1 MSASKSASDPPAPQ
15 HKVLGVIELDLRSLA
30 TNANRKFPEV
40 KDAVERALL
49 RIRAIH
55 EQLTPSASAA
65 EQAAALAASEE
76 VLLPL
81 MLALAC
87 KSDTLP
93 ELALKA
99 VQRMLSHNAVAP
111 QRLPAV
117 VSQLIARAQSPA
129 ADEPSLLRVLQTVLT
144 IASSP
149 ALLHNDT
156 VVAQLLLLC
165 LTLQQ
170 HRSGNIRN
178 TAVATVQQF
187 IALLLDIVAS
197 EPDPTAGS
205 RGDMTQRPEL
215 GSLSVAARCTFLAFQ
230 DLCLLA
236 NGESAQWLPGTG
248 PVRIQF
254 ALEMVQ
260 RTLQSHSELFMHRRP
275 FQYALSHPN
284 PNRNPNPSQNPNHNH
299 NPKPSPSPNPNPS
312 PSPNPNPTPNPSPTP
327 HPHPDQVPAQGA
339 RVPAAAQ
346 DDAAALEPTG
356 VGGDAA
362 PAAPDGDPALRLRTH
377 AAHRGRDHPLDAR
390 AHAGRR
396 GDARVAPHP
405 HPRGLPRAR
414 AGGHAHA
421 HARTHAHA
429 DTPPLTH
436 RHPPSPALCIPPP
449 CRSPPSHPP
458 AHGSTR
464 RCYSTSSPRT
474 TWATRPRACWPRSP
488 RR

>member
-275 FQYALSHPN
+275 FQYAPSHPN
-284 PNRNPNPSQNPNHNH
+284 PTPTPH
-299 NPKPSPSPNPNPS
+299 
-312 PSPNPNPTPNPSPTP
+312 PNPTPHPHP

-405 HPRGLPRAR
+405 HTRGLPRAR

-421 HARTHAHA
+421 HARTHARTRAH
-429 DTPPLTH
+429 PSP
-436 RHPPSPALCIPPP
+436 HPPSPTLTRPVHPSPLPLTPLAPP
-449 CRSPPSHPP
+449 R
-458 AHGSTR
+458 HGSTR
-464 RCYSTSSPRT
+464 RCYNTSSPRT

>member
-1 MSASKSASDPPAPQ
+1 MSSSKGASDPPSPQ

-55 EQLTPSASAA
+55 EQLPPSARAV
-65 EQAAALAASEE
+65 EQAVALAASEE

-117 VSQLIARAQSPA
+117 VSQLIARAQSPS

-149 ALLHNDT
+149 TLLHADT
-156 VVAQLLLLC
+156 VVSQLLLLC

-197 EPDPTAGS
+197 EPDPTAGCGSEGRDVS
-205 RGDMTQRPEL
+205 RNHSAQRPEL
-215 GSLSVAARCTFLAFQ
+215 AHLSVAARCTFLAFQ

-236 NGESAQWLPGTG
+236 NGEGAQWLPGTG

-260 RTLQSHSELFMHRRP
+260 RHPAPCTVTPCTVTPCSATHPAAPRDPEPRP
-275 FQYALSHPN
+275 RSPT
-284 PNRNPNPSQNPNHNH
+284 QNPD
-299 NPKPSPSPNPNPS
+299 
-312 PSPNPNPTPNPSPTP
+312 PNPTPQP
-327 HPHPDQVPAQGA
+327 HSQP
-339 RVPAAAQ
+339 
-346 DDAAALEPTG
+346 
-356 VGGDAA
+356 
-362 PAAPDGDPALRLRTH
+362 
-377 AAHRGRDHPLDAR
+377 
-390 AHAGRR
+390 
-396 GDARVAPHP
+396 
-405 HPRGLPRAR
+405 
-414 AGGHAHA
+414 
-421 HARTHAHA
+421 
-429 DTPPLTH
+429 
-436 RHPPSPALCIPPP
+436 
-449 CRSPPSHPP
+449 
-458 AHGSTR
+458 
-464 RCYSTSSPRT
+464 
-474 TWATRPRACWPRSP
+474 
-488 RR
+488 

>member
-275 FQYALSHPN
+275 FQYAPSHPN
-284 PNRNPNPSQNPNHNH
+284 PNRNPNPSP
-299 NPKPSPSPNPNPS
+299 
-312 PSPNPNPTPNPSPTP
+312 
-327 HPHPDQVPAQGA
+327 
-339 RVPAAAQ
+339 
-346 DDAAALEPTG
+346 
-356 VGGDAA
+356 
-362 PAAPDGDPALRLRTH
+362 
-377 AAHRGRDHPLDAR
+377 
-390 AHAGRR
+390 
-396 GDARVAPHP
+396 
-405 HPRGLPRAR
+405 
-414 AGGHAHA
+414 
-421 HARTHAHA
+421 
-429 DTPPLTH
+429 
-436 RHPPSPALCIPPP
+436 
-449 CRSPPSHPP
+449 
-458 AHGSTR
+458 
-464 RCYSTSSPRT
+464 
-474 TWATRPRACWPRSP
+474 
-488 RR
+488 

>member
-1 MSASKSASDPPAPQ
+1 MSSTKSASDPPASQ

-284 PNRNPNPSQNPNHNH
+284 PNPT
-299 NPKPSPSPNPNPS
+299 PKPQPYPYP
-312 PSPNPNPTPNPSPTP
+312 
-327 HPHPDQVPAQGA
+327 
-339 RVPAAAQ
+339 
-346 DDAAALEPTG
+346 
-356 VGGDAA
+356 
-362 PAAPDGDPALRLRTH
+362 
-377 AAHRGRDHPLDAR
+377 
-390 AHAGRR
+390 
-396 GDARVAPHP
+396 
-405 HPRGLPRAR
+405 
-414 AGGHAHA
+414 
-421 HARTHAHA
+421 
-429 DTPPLTH
+429 
-436 RHPPSPALCIPPP
+436 
-449 CRSPPSHPP
+449 
-458 AHGSTR
+458 
-464 RCYSTSSPRT
+464 
-474 TWATRPRACWPRSP
+474 
-488 RR
+488 

>member
-1 MSASKSASDPPAPQ
+1 MSSSKNPSDPPSSQ

-55 EQLTPSASAA
+55 EQLPPGASAA
-65 EQAAALAASEE
+65 EQATALATSEE

-117 VSQLIARAQSPA
+117 VSQLVARAQSPT

-149 ALLHNDT
+149 TLLHADT
-156 VVAQLLLLC
+156 VVSQLLLLC

-187 IALLLDIVAS
+187 IALLLDVVAS
-197 EPDPTAGS
+197 EPDPTAGCGPEGRDRDLS
-205 RGDMTQRPEL
+205 RGAAQRPDL
-215 GSLSVAARCTFLAFQ
+215 GGLSVAARCTFLAFQ

-254 ALEMVQ
+254 ALETVQ

-275 FQYALSHPN
+275 FQYLLKERACPLLLKTMQQPA
-284 PNRNPNPSQNPNHNH
+284 SQ
-299 NPKPSPSPNPNPS
+299 
-312 PSPNPNPTPNPSPTP
+312 
-327 HPHPDQVPAQGA
+327 QEWGA
-339 RVPAAAQ
+339 M
-346 DDAAALEPTG
+346 
-356 VGGDAA
+356 
-362 PAAPDGDPALRLRTH
+362 LRLFHLTATLLTGYAHMLRTETEII
-377 AAHRGRDHPLDAR
+377 LSM
-390 AHAGRR
+390 
-396 GDARVAPHP
+396 
-405 HPRGLPRAR
+405 L
-414 AGGHAHA
+414 
-421 HARTHAHA
+421 ARTLAAESTPVWHRTLILEVFRVLVQAHTA
-429 DTPPLTH
+429 PP
-436 RHPPSPALCIPPP
+436 RVRVCARGCVGAWVRG
-449 CRSPPSHPP
+449 CV
-458 AHGSTR
+458 
-464 RCYSTSSPRT
+464 
-474 TWATRPRACWPRSP
+474 RACARLCV
-488 RR
+488 

>member
-284 PNRNPNPSQNPNHNH
+284 PNRNPNPS
-299 NPKPSPSPNPNPS
+299 
-312 PSPNPNPTPNPSPTP
+312 PTP
-327 HPHPDQVPAQGA
+327 HPHPNSHQVPAQGA

-405 HPRGLPRAR
+405 HTRGLPRAR

-429 DTPPLTH
+429 HTPPLTH

>member
-1 MSASKSASDPPAPQ
+1 MSSTKSASDPPASQ

-65 EQAAALAASEE
+65 EQAVALAASEE

-215 GSLSVAARCTFLAFQ
+215 GALSVAARCTFLAFQ

-275 FQYALSHPN
+275 FQYLLKERACPLLLKTMQQ
-284 PNRNPNPSQNPNHNH
+284 PSSQ
-299 NPKPSPSPNPNPS
+299 
-312 PSPNPNPTPNPSPTP
+312 
-327 HPHPDQVPAQGA
+327 QEWGA
-339 RVPAAAQ
+339 M
-346 DDAAALEPTG
+346 
-356 VGGDAA
+356 
-362 PAAPDGDPALRLRTH
+362 LRLLHLTATLLCGYAHMLRTEAEIILSMLARTL
-377 AAHRGRDHPLDAR
+377 AAEATPVWHRTLILEVL
-390 AHAGRR
+390 
-396 GDARVAPHP
+396 RVLVQV
-405 HPRGLPRAR
+405 GTRAR
-414 AGGHAHA
+414 ARTRPP
-421 HARTHAHA
+421 ARTHAR
-429 DTPPLTH
+429 TPA
-436 RHPPSPALCIPPP
+436 HPSDPPP
-449 CRSPPSHPP
+449 TPLAARDAAA
-458 AHGSTR
+458 AHLHLVRRGQRRLGRAGQARRGGGQGTHLAAGRLRVTR
-464 RCYSTSSPRT
+464 RVH
-474 TWATRPRACWPRSP
+474 
-488 RR
+488 